1 MLSRTGLRMY
11 VLVVVQIF
19 AESTW
24 RLSRAW
30 TLLLI
35 RCSDNSSLP
44 LNVKIAVLVAVP
56 ELFLTPESV
65 QPLFRVH
72 RIGSSAR
79 PPETVVNM
87 VALELVA
94 TSGNVDGPDAWICIY
109 AHTVTWPRSRAD
121 QVANFRLF
129 SWEQPQQVS
138 GKINESARLQGI
150 TLCRT
155 FNNATQTML
164 KHHPV

>member
-1 MLSRTGLRMY
+1 MLSRTGLRMH

-109 AHTVTWPRSRAD
+109 AHTVTWPRSRWLIFD
-121 QVANFRLF
+121 YFLGSSRSKSPEKSTNRLAYRELP
-129 SWEQPQQVS
+129 SVVLS
-138 GKINESARLQGI
+138 
-150 TLCRT
+150 
-155 FNNATQTML
+155 TM
-164 KHHPV
+164 PRRQC